1 MNCYKSGGCGVY
13 ENRSCAECPASKPE
27 YLNKKVKKY
36 KYEFEVNEDFEP
48 GNCYEC
54 HLSYID
60 WDDPAGEP
68 YCVLHAEYGECPLEK
83 VEV

>member
-1 MNCYKSGGCGVY
+1 M
-13 ENRSCAECPASKPE
+13 
-27 YLNKKVKKY
+27 KY

-48 GNCYEC
+48 GNCCEC